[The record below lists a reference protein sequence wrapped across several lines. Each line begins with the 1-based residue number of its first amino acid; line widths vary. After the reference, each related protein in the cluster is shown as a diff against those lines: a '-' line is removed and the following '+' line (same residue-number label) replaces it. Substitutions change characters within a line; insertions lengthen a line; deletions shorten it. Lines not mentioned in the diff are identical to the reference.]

1 MRKKKSRAHGH
12 SSGVGL
18 VLSFVSLV
26 PQRKKVALG
35 GGFAPSRVEG
45 ASQVRRPH
53 LCAHSPSSFEIAIK
67 KGETDTE
74 MYGQIEAAMLETC
87 IHAVEKMG
95 ETNDWLLQPC

>member
-1 MRKKKSRAHGH
+1 MDIAVVWVWYCRSCPSSH
-12 SSGVGL
+12 SERRS
-18 VLSFVSLV
+18 
-26 PQRKKVALG
+26 PWG